1 MVLDESKR
9 ILVTKN
15 KIIELSFY
23 EYKFIYYLIKNKN
36 RNCTYK
42 ELIMY
47 IYDIDEQNYKMFRTT
62 FRTLIK
68 KMRKKIEKEN
78 LKITT
83 INNYGLFIIYIVDDE
98 TKKRIKKYENQIKI
112 DQLKQEISKLE
123 EQIKLLE
130 KETI

>member
-47 IYDIDEQNYKMFRTT
+47 IYDIDEQNYKMFKTT